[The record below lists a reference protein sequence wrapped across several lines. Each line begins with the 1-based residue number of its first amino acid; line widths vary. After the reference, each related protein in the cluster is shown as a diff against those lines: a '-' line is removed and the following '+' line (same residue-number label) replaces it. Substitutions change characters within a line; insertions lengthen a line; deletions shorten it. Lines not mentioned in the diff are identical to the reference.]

1 MARTAFD
8 PATMLQVFRGSKQP
22 LGVFAK
28 HAGSGCCGTSFSV
41 GFDRLA
47 DVVHGPNSHTHLNP
61 VSYNDKYM
69 VPMGPVGG
77 TLENDR
83 DEIVSFINAVGVGAK
98 IGIICIPNFAFV
110 TDISVRIEAEE
121 PGLTFNLKTRNELAL
136 PSKKV
141 ITVKT
146 TRSEDNVCV
155 LERDATEKSAVV
167 TGNLTSGKVTG
178 NLTSNAVSGT
188 VSDTTVTATVTNT
201 AVTGTVT
208 DTTIS
213 GKVTPDSTA
222 ANAFNGF
229 GKMDDNVFI
238 DIFGRD
244 GDGVFTAEADEIMLE
259 VASMPV
265 GKKVV
270 GNFRVVVAVNY
281 SICDRA
287 ERE

>member
-98 IGIICIPNFAFV
+98 IGIICIPNFAFI

-121 PGLTFNLKTRNELAL
+121 PGLTFNLKTRNGLAL

-146 TRSEDNVCV
+146 TRSEDNACV
-155 LERDATEKSAVV
+155 LERDVTEKSAVV
-167 TGNLTSGKVTG
+167 TGNLTSG
-178 NLTSNAVSGT
+178 A
-188 VSDTTVTATVTNT
+188 SD
-201 AVTGTVT
+201 G
-208 DTTIS
+208 
-213 GKVTPDSTA
+213 TA
-222 ANAFNGF
+222 ANAFNDF
-229 GKMDDNVFI
+229 GNMNDNVFI

-270 GNFRVVVAVNY
+270 GNFRVIVAVNY

>member
-121 PGLTFNLKTRNELAL
+121 PGLTFNLKTRNGLAL

-155 LERDATEKSAVV
+155 LERDAQ
-167 TGNLTSGKVTG
+167 
-178 NLTSNAVSGT
+178 
-188 VSDTTVTATVTNT
+188 
-201 AVTGTVT
+201 
-208 DTTIS
+208 
-213 GKVTPDSTA
+213 DSTT

-270 GNFRVVVAVNY
+270 GNFRVIVAVNY

>member
-121 PGLTFNLKTRNELAL
+121 PGLTFNLKTRNGLAL

-167 TGNLTSGKVTG
+167 TGNLISGEVTG
-178 NLTSNAVSGT
+178 NLTS
-188 VSDTTVTATVTNT
+188 NT

-265 GKKVV
+265 SKKVV

>member
-121 PGLTFNLKTRNELAL
+121 PGLTFNLKTRNGLAL

-155 LERDATEKSAVV
+155 LERDAT
-167 TGNLTSGKVTG
+167 
-178 NLTSNAVSGT
+178 
-188 VSDTTVTATVTNT
+188 
-201 AVTGTVT
+201 
-208 DTTIS
+208 
-213 GKVTPDSTA
+213 DSTA
-222 ANAFNGF
+222 ADAFNGF

>member
-155 LERDATEKSAVV
+155 LERYAT
-167 TGNLTSGKVTG
+167 
-178 NLTSNAVSGT
+178 
-188 VSDTTVTATVTNT
+188 
-201 AVTGTVT
+201 
-208 DTTIS
+208 
-213 GKVTPDSTA
+213 DSTA

-229 GKMDDNVFI
+229 GNMDDNVFI

-265 GKKVV
+265 SKKVV
-270 GNFRVVVAVNY
+270 GNFRVIVAVNY

>member
-28 HAGSGCCGTSFSV
+28 HAGNGCCGTSFSV
-41 GFDRLA
+41 GYDRLA

-61 VSYNDKYM
+61 VAFNDKYM

-83 DEIVSFINAVGVGAK
+83 DQIVSFINAVGVGAK
-98 IGIICIPNFAFV
+98 IGILCIPNFAFI

-121 PGLTFNLKTRNELAL
+121 PGLTFNLKTRNGLAL

-141 ITVKT
+141 VTVKT
-146 TRSEDNVCV
+146 TRDEDNACLLTRAV
-155 LERDATEKSAVV
+155 TEVNSTI
-167 TGNLTSGKVTG
+167 TGNLTSG
-178 NLTSNAVSGT
+178 
-188 VSDTTVTATVTNT
+188 
-201 AVTGTVT
+201 AVTGTVADTTVTGSVT
-208 DTTIS
+208 DTS
-213 GKVTPDSTA
+213 LTA
-222 ANAFNGF
+222 TEKAGAGAADAFTNF
-229 GKMDDNVFI
+229 GKLDDNVFI
-238 DIFGRD
+238 DVFGRD
-244 GDGVFTAEADEIMLE
+244 GDGVFTADADEIVLE
-259 VASMPV
+259 VASMPQN
-265 GKKVV
+265 KKIV
-270 GNFRVVVAVNY
+270 GNFRIVVAVNY

>member
-121 PGLTFNLKTRNELAL
+121 PGLTFNLKTRNGLAL

-155 LERDATEKSAVV
+155 LERDAT
-167 TGNLTSGKVTG
+167 
-178 NLTSNAVSGT
+178 
-188 VSDTTVTATVTNT
+188 
-201 AVTGTVT
+201 
-208 DTTIS
+208 
-213 GKVTPDSTA
+213 DSTA
-222 ANAFNGF
+222 ANTFNGF

>member
-121 PGLTFNLKTRNELAL
+121 PSLTFNLKTRNGLAL

-155 LERDATEKSAVV
+155 LERDAT
-167 TGNLTSGKVTG
+167 
-178 NLTSNAVSGT
+178 
-188 VSDTTVTATVTNT
+188 
-201 AVTGTVT
+201 
-208 DTTIS
+208 
-213 GKVTPDSTA
+213 DSTA

-229 GKMDDNVFI
+229 GKMDGNVFI

-259 VASMPV
+259 VASMPAS
-265 GKKVV
+265 KKIV

>member
-121 PGLTFNLKTRNELAL
+121 PGLTFNLKTRNGLAL

-155 LERDATEKSAVV
+155 LERDAT
-167 TGNLTSGKVTG
+167 
-178 NLTSNAVSGT
+178 
-188 VSDTTVTATVTNT
+188 
-201 AVTGTVT
+201 
-208 DTTIS
+208 
-213 GKVTPDSTA
+213 DSTA

-270 GNFRVVVAVNY
+270 GNFRVIVAVNY

>member
-121 PGLTFNLKTRNELAL
+121 PGLTFNLKTRNRLAL

-167 TGNLTSGKVTG
+167 TGNLTSGEVTG
-178 NLTSNAVSGT
+178 NLTS
-188 VSDTTVTATVTNT
+188 
-201 AVTGTVT
+201 
-208 DTTIS
+208 
-213 GKVTPDSTA
+213 
-222 ANAFNGF
+222 NAFNGF